1 MIGRNEVMR
10 VLEEDMAYRKM
21 EKWPLVDISCPKVA
35 RDFSD
40 SVFYISRGK
49 LISKNSAI
57 EDLCKH
63 YTHLQYLLNKYN
75 LCAAG
80 GCIYKAI
87 YGIGKPTDV
96 DLFFYGLNLTEAC
109 RQLTEIVSYF
119 KCKEY
124 DILYGTYCTT
134 ISLTHSDGKYE
145 EYQLIHRLY
154 PSKDSI
160 IGGFDLGSCA
170 SLYDGKNLLATPLGH
185 FCITNQVNLFDTTRR
200 STTYEERIKK
210 YMHDYGTGIV
220 MVSVKITDSSQ
231 SKVTVV
237 SDFMSIVGDKIRV
250 HKKGMKSQR
259 KYDYEIPTKNR
270 KVTNYNLLFEN
281 RPEYLKW
288 RENELQIDLPEMFHT
303 YPLGYQKRWKPFHV
317 ISQLLYPLEDVGKFS
332 INKYLLPDEI
342 AKFAKRLKFINTA
355 SYSHE
360 VHKLLLDIREL
371 LFSKVRDN
379 FSKFNY
385 ELSIDGPLSKTRWI
399 TENPGRQWTSSIN
412 PVFMNP
418 KSYFRKNIYSSVRIG
433 LPPDVETTIRLVL
446 NHYNIPS
453 HITKLILFRTLI

>member
-1 MIGRNEVMR
+1 MLGRKEVVE
-10 VLEEDMAYRKM
+10 VLEKDMAYRNMKS
-21 EKWPLVDISCPKVA
+21 WPLVDISHPEEAKEF
-35 RDFSD
+35 DK

-49 LISKNSAI
+49 LRCKNFAI
-57 EDLCKH
+57 EDLCNH
-63 YTHLQYLLNKYN
+63 YTHLQYLLNKYSI
-75 LCAAG
+75 CAAG

-96 DLFFYGLNLTEAC
+96 DLFFYGLSHEDAQQ
-109 RQLTEIVSYF
+109 QLAEIVSYF
-119 KCKEY
+119 KNINY

-134 ISLTHSDGKYE
+134 ISLLHSDGKYE

-154 PSKDSI
+154 PTADSI

-170 SLYDGKNLLATPLGH
+170 ALYNGKNILATPLGH

-220 MVSVKITDSSQ
+220 MVSVKISDS

-250 HKKGMKSQR
+250 HKKGIKSQR
-259 KYDYEIPTKNR
+259 KYDYEISTKNR

-288 RENELQIDLPEMFHT
+288 RETELQIDLPEMFHL
-303 YPLGYQKRWKPFHV
+303 YPIGYKKQWKPFHV
-317 ISQLLYPLEDVGKFS
+317 ISQLLYPLEDTGKFS
-332 INKYLLPDEI
+332 INKYLSVEEI
-342 AKFAKRLKFINTA
+342 EKFSKRLKFINTA
-355 SYSHE
+355 SYSYE
-360 VHKLLLDIREL
+360 VHKFLTDIRQL
-371 LFSKVRDN
+371 LFSKVQN
-379 FSKFNY
+379 AIAKFNS
-385 ELSIDGPLSKTRWI
+385 ELQCSGPLSKTRWI

-412 PVFMNP
+412 PIFMDP
-418 KSYFRKNIYSSVRIG
+418 KEYFRKNIHIPTQIG
-433 LPPDVETTIRLVL
+433 IPQEIETTIRLCCKTA
-446 NHYNIPS
+446 NFPKY
-453 HITKLILFRTLI
+453 ITSLILYHIII

>member
-1 MIGRNEVMR
+1 MFGREKVLR
-10 VLEEDMAYRKM
+10 VLEEDMAHRKM
-21 EKWPLVDISCPKVA
+21 QKWPLVDISCPEVA
-35 RDFSD
+35 KDFDD
-40 SVFYISRGK
+40 SMFYISRGK
-49 LISKNSAI
+49 LISKHSAI
-57 EDLCKH
+57 ADLCKH

-96 DLFFYGLNLTEAC
+96 DLFFYGLNLYEAC
-109 RQLTEIVSYF
+109 NQLAEIVAYF

-185 FCITNQVNLFDTTRR
+185 FCITHQVNLFDTTRR

-220 MVSVKITDSSQ
+220 MVSVKISDS
-231 SKVTVV
+231 SKVTTV

-270 KVTNYNLLFEN
+270 KVTNYNLLLEKRF
-281 RPEYLKW
+281 EYLKW
-288 RENELQIDLPEMFHT
+288 REHELQIDLPEMFHT
-303 YPLGYQKRWKPFHV
+303 YPIGYQKRWKPFHV
-317 ISQLLYPLEDVGKFS
+317 ISQLLYPLETTDKFS
-332 INKYLLPDEI
+332 ISKYLSKDEI
-342 AKFAKRLKFINTA
+342 GKFYNKLKFINTA
-355 SYSHE
+355 SYSYKVDE
-360 VHKLLLDIREL
+360 LLNDIRKT
-371 LFSKVRDN
+371 LFSKVADVHSQFN
-379 FSKFNY
+379 F
-385 ELSIDGPLSKTRWI
+385 ELCRDGPLSKTRWI

-418 KSYFRKNIYSSVRIG
+418 KEYFRKNIYLPTKIG
-433 LPPDVETTIRLVL
+433 IPHKTETTIRLIL
-446 NHYNIPS
+446 KKYNIPPN
-453 HITKLILFRTLI
+453 ITNLILYHCLV